1 MSSPSLFQISEP
13 PSILLDM
20 GSRAWVEKLSF
31 CTGGG
36 GGGSIKNHKAI
47 LGIDNDRSKSETHRE
62 KFGLLFGLHPSFSQL
77 SSEISEMISIM
88 CVKRKVHDDNMA
100 FCNALIEDYGLK
112 GSAVTIHEKCAR
124 IELLD
129 EREMR
134 EMKDIC
140 GLTLQTFNEIIR
152 SEFAK
157 EAESVTEGEV
167 SDLDVTSISDSHYIV
182 VRNVVKD
189 ILNKA
194 ILEIKDSWLPRML
207 LAEMRNERLEFR
219 DMMETIVACIV
230 NKQARCISFGVKARN
245 LLAEE
250 IVNNDAADVVR
261 KN

>member
-1 MSSPSLFQISEP
+1 MSSPSLFQMSES

-31 CTGGG
+31 CTGGD
-36 GGGSIKNHKAI
+36 GSSNNNHKAI

-62 KFGLLFGLHPSFSQL
+62 KMKLLFGFHPSFKKL

-112 GSAVTIHEKCAR
+112 GSAVTIHEKCVQ

-129 EREMR
+129 EREMC

-157 EAESVTEGEV
+157 EAESVTDGEV
-167 SDLDVTSISDSHYIV
+167 SDLDVTPISDSHYIV

-207 LAEMRNERLEFR
+207 LAEMRNERREFR

-230 NKQARCISFGVKARN
+230 NKQARCILFGLKARN

>member
-1 MSSPSLFQISEP
+1 MHTIMSSRSLFQMSEP

-31 CTGGG
+31 CTGG
-36 GGGSIKNHKAI
+36 SNTHKAI

-77 SSEISEMISIM
+77 SSEISEMISVM
-88 CVKRKVHDDNMA
+88 CVKSQIRDDNMA
-100 FCNALIEDYGLK
+100 FCNMLIDDYGLK
-112 GSAVTIHEKCAR
+112 GSAVTIHEKCAQ

-157 EAESVTEGEV
+157 EAESVTDGEV
-167 SDLDVTSISDSHYIV
+167 SDLDVTPIGNSHYIV
-182 VRNVVKD
+182 MRNVVKD

-194 ILEIKDSWLPRML
+194 ISEIKDSWLPRLL
-207 LAEMRNERLEFR
+207 LAEMRNERREFR
-219 DMMETIVACIV
+219 DMMETIVACVV
-230 NKQARCISFGVKARN
+230 NKQARCILFGVKAKN
-245 LLAEE
+245 LLVEE
-250 IVNNDAADVVR
+250 IVDVVR
-261 KN
+261 KT